1 MRWKATE
8 RAPNICSSSF
18 LTREVVMKNIVDIE
32 IVVPNQT
39 RYLSMIGKIGENL
52 VRELDLFKGDREALA
67 HHLNVVLTEA
77 MVNAIKHANAADP
90 DKDILIRIS
99 ASDQE
104 ICIKVYDSGQGF
116 DLTSVPE
123 PCFETDQ
130 LGEKGRGIFII
141 RSLMDS
147 VEYKKTNGGNVLEMK
162 KRLG

>member
-1 MRWKATE
+1 
-8 RAPNICSSSF
+8 
-18 LTREVVMKNIVDIE
+18 MKNTIDME

-39 RYLSMIGKIGENL
+39 RYLSMIGKIGENM
-52 VRELDLFKGDREALA
+52 VRELDRFKGDREALA

-90 DKDILIRIS
+90 NKEIQIRIS
-99 ASDQE
+99 VSDKE

-123 PCFETDQ
+123 PSFEADQ

-147 VEYKKTNGGNVLEMK
+147 VEYKKTTDGNVLEMK
-162 KRLG
+162 KTLG